1 MQVGVDQRDGAC
13 RRCGE
18 SVDII
23 TAANGFGRHLG
34 AGSPEIG
41 REVGAGRRGRSL
53 LTVFQSPLLLG
64 LVNDAEVI
72 NARIGLGGLPRA
84 DEVGNTNRC

>member
-1 MQVGVDQRDGAC
+1 MQVGVDQRDGA
-13 RRCGE
+13 RRRYGE

-41 REVGAGRRGRSL
+41 RKVGAGRLGRSL
-53 LTVFQSPLLLG
+53 LAVFQSPLLLG
-64 LVNDAEVI
+64 LVNDAKI
-72 NARIGLGGLPRA
+72 IDARIGLGSLPGA
-84 DEVGNTNRC
+84 DEVRNTNRC